1 MNHDHKQ
8 EMLALKQEQVKQRQ
22 EMELLKNDS
31 KQIKSECVAIK
42 TQTNNIET
50 YSRRDNLLFHGID
63 QPANESNFCCAKA
76 VRKFMVE
83 QLQFNDG
90 DASAVQFV
98 RCHRLPENNRN
109 AQAKPIIVRFKNYA
123 DRELILSKKSAIT
136 GRKYNV
142 SEDFPREIAFKRR
155 KLFPV
160 FSKARKIPGTD
171 KKSVTLKPGILI
183 INGKRYTVETLN
195 QLNGQLDMKHFNER
209 SFTYLAFRK

>member
-1 MNHDHKQ
+1 MGNDLTKQLKSSFEKISSAVNSLNANFVIFAQKFDNLEVSLRHEVTAAASAAESGSALANENKTAIEQLKQEIVSMNHDHKQ
-8 EMLALKQEQVKQRQ
+8 EMLALKQEQIKQRQ

-42 TQTNNIET
+42 TQTNNMET

-63 QPANESNFCCAKA
+63 QPANESNFSCAKA

-109 AQAKPIIVRFKNYA
+109 AQSKPIIVRFKTT
-123 DRELILSKKSAIT
+123 LIGNSS
-136 GRKYNV
+136 GQ
-142 SEDFPREIAFKRR
+142 
-155 KLFPV
+155 
-160 FSKARKIPGTD
+160 KIC
-171 KKSVTLKPGILI
+171 
-183 INGKRYTVETLN
+183 N
-195 QLNGQLDMKHFNER
+195 H
-209 SFTYLAFRK
+209 